1 MIVCIKMKVLAII
14 VSIFLYVQAFQEPQ
28 FLEEWNKFQMKYGKS
43 YRSPH
48 EARKRFV
55 IFNDNMRNI
64 SAHNVLY
71 ERGESSFK
79 KGINQFTDWTEAEFM
94 QFLEKGAPKAP
105 PKNSGK
111 LFKKTEGIELP
122 ESVDWREK
130 GAVREV
136 KDQGGC
142 GSCWSFSTTG
152 VLEGQF
158 SIVKNEDITFS
169 EQNLVDCNDVNG
181 GCGGGW
187 PVDALAYVKESG
199 IEKEADYPYE
209 ERNGQCRSDPSKVV
223 KISGYE
229 QIPEGDEAALTEA
242 VATKGP
248 VSICLYASS
257 EFHAYASGILKEPSC
272 SKNRFT
278 HAVLVVGYGSE
289 NGEDYYIVKNSWGTY
304 WGDEGYIKLARN
316 YDNMCGLASR
326 AVIAVV

>member
-1 MIVCIKMKVLAII
+1 MKVLAII

-28 FLEEWNKFQMKYGKS
+28 FLEEWNKFQVKYGKS

-71 ERGESSFK
+71 ERGESTYK
-79 KGINQFTDWTEAEFM
+79 KGMNQFTDWTEAELM
-94 QFLEKGAPKAP
+94 QFLEKNSPKTP

-111 LFKKTEGIELP
+111 VFKKTEGIVLP
-122 ESVDWREK
+122 ESIDWREK

-136 KDQGGC
+136 KNQGSC

-158 SIVKNEDITFS
+158 SIVKNEHVSFS
-169 EQNLVDCNDVNG
+169 EQNLVDCDPVST
-181 GCGGGW
+181 GCSGGW
-187 PVDALAYVKESG
+187 PIDALAYVVENG

-209 ERNGQCRSDPSKVV
+209 EHNGQCRSDPSKVV

-248 VSICLYASS
+248 VSICLYAAM
-257 EFHAYASGILKEPSC
+257 EFNAYKSGIFKMPSC
-272 SKNRFT
+272 FQDAFT

-289 NGEDYYIVKNSWGTY
+289 NGEDYYIVKNSYGPD
-304 WGDEGYIKLARN
+304 WGDGGYIKVARN
-316 YDNMCGLASR
+316 YNNMCGLASR
-326 AVIAVV
+326 ATIAVI